1 MGQTNGGGK
10 VADRN
15 PRPSG
20 QKRRWRGLMLPSVY
34 KIGSRIRG
42 SRTVSGRA
50 PAVCSR
56 CDGILWRGRIRRAS
70 FLVNVRGTRLWLLP
84 GRRCC
89 DKPMAVVVELNYAA
103 IHGDAPPIYPV
114 RSSKDKKGEAANRRN
129 NQASPGAGS
138 GAVTGVA
145 ARCGAVITRM
155 TAVRMTAA
163 ATIVRIVIVSP
174 AMSHPR
180 NNATAGFTNA

>member
-1 MGQTNGGGK
+1 MGQTNGCRK

-20 QKRRWRGLMLPSVY
+20 QKRRWRGLMFPSVC
-34 KIGSRIRG
+34 KIGSGIRG

-56 CDGILWRGRIRRAS
+56 CDGILWRGRIRRVS
-70 FLVNVRGTRLWLLP
+70 SLVNVRGTRLWLLP

-89 DKPMAVVVELNYAA
+89 DKPMAVVVERNYAA
-103 IHGDAPPIYPV
+103 NHGDALPIYPV
-114 RSSKDKKGEAANRRN
+114 RSSKHKKGEVANSRN

-138 GAVTGVA
+138 GTVTGVA

-163 ATIVRIVIVSP
+163 AKIVRTVMVSP

-180 NNATAGFTNA
+180 NSATTGFTNA